1 MIHQIGVPGNI
12 PNFINA
18 SLLFRLDPEDLSS
31 VKARGIELLEINA
44 ITNASVVECED
55 LIG

>member
-31 VKARGIELLEINA
+31 VKARGVELLEINA
-44 ITNASVVECED
+44 ITNASVVECEN